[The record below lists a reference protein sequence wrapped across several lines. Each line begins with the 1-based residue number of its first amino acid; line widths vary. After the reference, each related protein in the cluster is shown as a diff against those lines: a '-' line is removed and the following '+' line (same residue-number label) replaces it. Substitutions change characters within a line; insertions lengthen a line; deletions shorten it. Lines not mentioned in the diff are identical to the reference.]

1 MGNEKENEFAEA
13 VMMLSASP
21 QNHEI
26 EELIDRTANAL
37 ILLEGARRARLD
49 AETVF
54 DLARE
59 YREAEGEIFA
69 YINKRIQDSANS
81 VGKATPR

>member
-1 MGNEKENEFAEA
+1 MGNEKENEFAET
-13 VMMLSASP
+13 VLMMAASN
-21 QNHEI
+21 QEHEI
-26 EELIDRTANAL
+26 ESLIGRAANAL

-59 YREAEGEIFA
+59 YREAENAIFA
-69 YINKRIQDSANS
+69 YINKRVRDSADS
-81 VGKATPR
+81 LGEVAPR

>member
-59 YREAEGEIFA
+59 YREAENAVFA

-81 VGKATPR
+81 VGEVSPR